1 MTEKKNHCHYVATYD
16 QAKALLEA
24 REQVLVDNCGC
35 RQPSCKRSHKRLC
48 VWFTQ
53 EDRGKGSVDP
63 LTQAQAIE
71 LLEYAH
77 KQRLVARPFR
87 DFATHT
93 RTNGICFCCDDCC
106 AYFVNPK
113 GEPCDKGESIEQTN
127 LPECTDCGQCE
138 AACYFGARKMVD
150 GKLAL
155 DREKCYGCGLCTDVC
170 PTNCITMVQR

>member
-71 LLEYAH
+71 LLEYAA
-77 KQRLVARPFR
+77 KQQAKVVHFSEIRFIGGLEPENLKRVRRRADCMARNSASR
-87 DFATHT
+87 
-93 RTNGICFCCDDCC
+93 
-106 AYFVNPK
+106 
-113 GEPCDKGESIEQTN
+113 S
-127 LPECTDCGQCE
+127 
-138 AACYFGARKMVD
+138 
-150 GKLAL
+150 
-155 DREKCYGCGLCTDVC
+155 
-170 PTNCITMVQR
+170 